1 MFKKHKFISFLII
14 FARMGTSTN
23 YIELKRG
30 LSLYIMQY
38 YKPTTVTANTYS
50 WGDRIRT
57 IRIDISSTI
66 WRTLGCCNGL

>member
-30 LSLYIMQY
+30 LSLYIKQY
-38 YKPTTVTANTYS
+38 YKPTTVTQGN
-50 WGDRIRT
+50 
-57 IRIDISSTI
+57 
-66 WRTLGCCNGL
+66 CKK